1 MRVKP
6 IYQPKGA
13 AREYGELAL
22 NIYTGCPHRCYY
34 CFAPNVLHRIR
45 DTFHNEVKPR
55 ENIVEETH
63 KQLEREHITDK
74 RIHLCFTCDPY
85 PVGHD
90 TTVTR
95 EIIKMLKE
103 HGNSVQILTY
113 RISDYSDTVQSF
125 GLFSFDK
132 GNPLL
137 GRDVFQKLEELV
149 KTHHRV
155 EWCVV
160 GSNPVKR
167 HYDKF
172 CKRHN
177 GYIHH
182 WHETTKDECGNYID
196 SYTYEIINGR

>member
-1 MRVKP
+1 MLKP
-6 IYQPKGA
+6 
-13 AREYGELAL
+13 AL
-22 NIYTGCPHRCYY
+22 LYAQEITRKFTEHLYTTDYFYY
-34 CFAPNVLHRIR
+34 CGYCCGSSLPKIEEKDDLYQYAIVDSGDNVIG
-45 DTFHNEVKPR
+45 F
-55 ENIVEETH
+55 
-63 KQLEREHITDK
+63 
-74 RIHLCFTCDPY
+74 
-85 PVGHD
+85 
-90 TTVTR
+90 
-95 EIIKMLKE
+95 
-103 HGNSVQILTY
+103 LTY

-149 KTHHRV
+149 KTHHRI
-155 EWCVV
+155 EWQVV

-182 WHETTKDECGNYID
+182 WHETIKDECGNYID